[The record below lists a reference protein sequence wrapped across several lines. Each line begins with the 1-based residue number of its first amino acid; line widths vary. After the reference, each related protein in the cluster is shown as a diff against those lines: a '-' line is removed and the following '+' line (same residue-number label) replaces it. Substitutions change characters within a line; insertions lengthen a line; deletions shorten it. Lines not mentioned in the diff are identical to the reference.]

1 MKPNFIK
8 SGSEADT
15 SFSFRI
21 DCLPSINSRW
31 HYHQEF
37 ELIYFKKGSGTQFIG
52 DSITEFSDG
61 NIMLIGPHLE
71 HYWRFKEKYFLTD
84 DSKPVEVYV
93 VHFERNFCGSAFFNL
108 PECYEVFK
116 LLESSKQG
124 IKVGSA
130 VDEVS
135 KCIIQ
140 MTNARGYER
149 LSLLIK
155 ALGLIAYDK
164 TSQSLVTSGF
174 KHKLVYDDKRISL
187 IIDYITKNLQKNISL
202 NDLSEV
208 AAMNPTSL
216 CRYFKTRMNEN
227 LSAFIWK
234 MRIGYACKLIHK
246 EEMSMKQIAHE
257 AGFRNLT
264 SFHKA
269 FKKLKGTTPL
279 MFQQQITVR

>member
-1 MKPNFIK
+1 MKPNLIK
-8 SGSEADT
+8 SDSEAEA

-21 DCLPSINSRW
+21 DHLPTINSKW

-37 ELIYFKKGSGTQFIG
+37 ELIYFKKGNGTQFIG
-52 DSITEFSDG
+52 DSITNFSNGD
-61 NIMLIGPHLE
+61 IMLIGPHLE

-93 VHFERNFCGSAFFNL
+93 IHFQQNFCGSAFFNL

-124 IKVGSA
+124 IKVGNA
-130 VDEVS
+130 NNQVAE
-135 KCIIQ
+135 CITQ
-140 MTNARGYER
+140 MANARSYER

-155 ALGLIAYDK
+155 ALGLIAYDE
-164 TSQSLVTSGF
+164 TAQSMVTSGL
-174 KHKLVYDDKRISL
+174 KNPLVFDDKRINQ
-187 IIDYITKNLQKNISL
+187 IIDYISKNLQKNISL
-202 NDLSEV
+202 NDLSDV

-216 CRYFKTRMNEN
+216 CRYFKARMNEN
-227 LSAFIWK
+227 LSSFIWK
-234 MRIGYACKLIHK
+234 MRIGYACKLIQK

-257 AGFRNLT
+257 SGFGNLT
-264 SFHKA
+264 SFHRA

-279 MFQQQITVR
+279 MFQQKISS